1 MRRCYKS
8 SPRTTSRMSSSLSA
22 WQISALGLQ
31 RVVPSTPHL
40 PRRQGRI
47 ASPTPRTVATTTT
60 TETIRRRKLAATTNH
75 RLAPPLSQLQ
85 RLVEAEAH
93 EATSAPI
100 KCPVA
105 TTAAHDT
112 RYITPHATVRV
123 STRRSRSSQNSFARS
138 SSNRT

>member
-47 ASPTPRTVATTTT
+47 ASPTPRAVATTTT
-60 TETIRRRKLAATTNH
+60 ETTTRRKLAATTSH
-75 RLAPPLSQLQ
+75 RPTPPLSQLQ

-93 EATSAPI
+93 EATSAPV

-105 TTAAHDT
+105 TTAVHDT

-138 SSNRT
+138 NSNRT